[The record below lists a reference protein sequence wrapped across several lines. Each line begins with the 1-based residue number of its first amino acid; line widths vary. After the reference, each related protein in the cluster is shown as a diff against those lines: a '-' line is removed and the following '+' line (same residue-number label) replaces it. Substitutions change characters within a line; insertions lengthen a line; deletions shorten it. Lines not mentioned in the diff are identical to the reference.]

1 MYQQAR
7 LVSVSYLDPHR
18 HRRRQVP
25 SFQLLQD
32 VQAMWPLVQPF
43 FQEVQVTVEMPL
55 YQVVVLLLFI
65 HLLLLSVWIL
75 LPLPNHP
82 LRLTPIILSLF
93 PHPPQ
98 LRDICF
104 KNPSLPPYS
113 LLHWLLPLLFFDDLK
128 SMYKNDEHVY
138 SGRMA
143 WNMKSELKEVRII
156 FDEKSLLYVIVLK
169 CTSIQIVRNWKWK
182 KMRRM
187 SKWWIKWSGL
197 QKMYTSHTI
206 KFPLR

>member
-25 SFQLLQD
+25 SLQLLQD

-43 FQEVQVTVEMPL
+43 FQEVQVTVEMLL

-65 HLLLLSVWIL
+65 HQLLLSVLWIL
-75 LPLPNHP
+75 LLLPNHRH
-82 LRLTPIILSLF
+82 RLIPIILSPF

-104 KNPSLPPYS
+104 KIPSLLDLTSAPFILS
-113 LLHWLLPLLFFDDLK
+113 LWWFEI
-128 SMYKNDEHVY
+128 YVQNDEHVY
-138 SGRMA
+138 SWRMA
-143 WNMKSELKEVRII
+143 WNMKSELKEVRIT
-156 FDEKSLLYVIVLK
+156 FEEKSLL
-169 CTSIQIVRNWKWK
+169 
-182 KMRRM
+182 
-187 SKWWIKWSGL
+187 
-197 QKMYTSHTI
+197 
-206 KFPLR
+206 